1 MLLKVFPK
9 TFLLMALVWLA
20 AMRTLTLADEPATK
34 GTFTEPSAGLPA
46 DPLEPF
52 VPAKPIDDAEKA
64 KVEAKKFFVLGVSQL
79 DQRNV
84 LAAKRSFEKALSLD
98 PDNVAVLKELVPLA
112 LQLNDVAAGM
122 KYCERAV
129 ALDPK
134 DFRLLHLLAGRQAEV
149 GKLVDSVKLLEQAR
163 QVEGVLKEDPRLYI
177 QIRSDLAQHLE
188 TLGRNEEAISPLQ
201 ELLHLSENSSAP
213 GITEFTKR
221 FLDRRKFMD
230 YEQLGRSLAK
240 AGRFDEAIATLDK
253 ARSSEDRGK
262 RLSLVIAEVS
272 FDRGDFARAA
282 KELEIYAALGS
293 QNRAALDLYAKTL
306 EKLARSKDLVPQ
318 VSRWLEA
325 DRDNP
330 VLREFYAERLIDAG
344 EFQAAQ
350 AELDRLR
357 GRAATV
363 PLTIRLYRKM
373 NDPKKLLDAFIDVVR
388 GTDRTDTIA
397 EQIKAT
403 TEDQELLDALAKAA
417 REVNGPDQ
425 KAYYASYVV
434 AKLATMAKNGP
445 MAIEFLTRCLGDKK
459 APPDPNLYEELITL
473 LWENKKFEEI
483 LSVADQ
489 AEKAIPQF
497 RSTFVEYRSRA
508 LESLGRTDEAIA
520 LLDQLVKESKSPEET
535 ISTRLAIARLQM
547 QREKFDEAIT
557 ICRSVEDQFPNSQQL
572 PYVRYILATVL
583 SQKGDIAEFEKTMLS
598 LIQESEGIRGDFLA
612 TLHNDLGYTWA
623 EHDKN
628 LDQAEVMIRKALEAK
643 PDEPAYLDSL
653 GWVLFKLE
661 RYEQAAES
669 LRKATDSPKGQDAVI
684 YDHLGD
690 VYLKLNKKVE
700 AGRAWEKARE
710 LLTENKT
717 TKARQQREQIEKKM
731 QLLQDSS
738 SASSTPSP

>member
-1 MLLKVFPK
+1 MLRMVRGRVFLQIALILGVVGNLVARAGEPPAK
-9 TFLLMALVWLA
+9 T
-20 AMRTLTLADEPATK
+20 
-34 GTFTEPSAGLPA
+34 TFVEPSAGLPE

-64 KVEAKKFFVLGVSQL
+64 KVEAKKLFVQGVSQL

-84 LAAKRSFEKALSLD
+84 LAAKKSFEKALALD
-98 PDNVAVLKELVPLA
+98 PNNLGVLKELVPLA

-122 KYCERAV
+122 QYCERAV

-149 GKLVDSVKLLEQAR
+149 GKLAESVKLLEQAR
-163 QVEGVLKEDPRLYI
+163 QIDDVLKQDPRLYI

-188 TLGRNEEAISPLQ
+188 TLGRNEESIGPLQ
-201 ELLHLSENSSAP
+201 ELLALSDGANTP
-213 GITEFTKR
+213 GITEFTRR

-240 AGRFDEAIATLDK
+240 AGRYDEAIALLDK

-262 RLSLVIAEVS
+262 RLALVIAEVA
-272 FDRGDFARAA
+272 FAHDDFQRSA
-282 KELEIYAALGS
+282 KELEIYASLGS
-293 QNRAALDLYAKTL
+293 QNKAALDLYAKTL
-306 EKLARSKDLVPQ
+306 EKLGRSKDLLPQ
-318 VSRWLEA
+318 LSRWLES

-330 VLREFYAERLIDAG
+330 VLREAYAERLIDAG
-344 EFQAAQ
+344 EFVPAQ

-357 GRAATV
+357 GRASAV

-373 NDPKKLLDAFIDVVR
+373 NDPKKLLNAFIDVVR
-388 GTDRTDTIA
+388 GTDRTDTIS

-403 TEDQELLDALAKAA
+403 TEDTELLAGLAAAA
-417 REVNGPDQ
+417 RDLKDPDPN
-425 KAYYASYVV
+425 AYYAAYVV
-434 AKLATMAKNGP
+434 AKLATMAKDGP
-445 MAIEFLTRCLGDKK
+445 LAIEFLTRCLADKK

-483 LSVADQ
+483 LAVAEK

-497 RSTFVEYRSRA
+497 RPTFVEYRSRA
-508 LESLGRTDEAIA
+508 LESLGRIDEAIA
-520 LLDQLVKESKSPEET
+520 TLEQLIKESKSPEDT
-535 ISTRLAIARLQM
+535 ISTRLAIARIQM
-547 QREKFDEAIT
+547 QREKYDEALG
-557 ICRSVEDQFPNSQQL
+557 ICRSIEEQFPNSQQL

-583 SQKGDIAEFEKTMLS
+583 SQKGDIAEFEKTMLG
-598 LIQESEGIRGDFLA
+598 LIQESEGVRGDFLA

-628 LDQAEVMIRKALEAK
+628 LDQAEAMIRKALDAK

-653 GWVLFKLE
+653 GWVLFKQE
-661 RYEQAAES
+661 RYDLAEES
-669 LRKATDSPKGQDAVI
+669 LRKATESTKGQDAVI

-690 VYLKLNKKVE
+690 TYLKLDKKAE
-700 AGRAWEKARE
+700 AGRAWGKARE
-710 LLTENKT
+710 LLAETKT
-717 TKARQQREQIEKKM
+717 TKGQQQREQIEKKM
-731 QLLQDSS
+731 QMLLDAS
-738 SASSTPSP
+738 SASSKTNP